1 MISPIGAR
9 AMKSGPSL
17 PVHDATAF
25 AKAIT
30 QHEFGRFYWD
40 DSRQDEVRRSLA
52 RAIARIREERRTR
65 AKLEKRK
72 K

>member
-1 MISPIGAR
+1 MPVIGTR
-9 AMKSGPSL
+9 AMKSGPSMPL
-17 PVHDATAF
+17 QEATAF

-40 DSRQDEVRRSLA
+40 DRRQDEVRRSLA
-52 RAIARIREERRTR
+52 RAMARIKEERRAR

>member
-1 MISPIGAR
+1 
-9 AMKSGPSL
+9 MKTGPSM
-17 PVHDATAF
+17 PRNEATVFATAM
-25 AKAIT
+25 A

-40 DSRQDEVRRSLA
+40 DKRQDEVRRSLA
-52 RAIARIREERRTR
+52 RAMARVREERRAR